1 MALCCPCAHLAMGA
15 RVGSTAL
22 MFPPRCTTVQCCS
35 PSTCAHHAALPRCQ
49 PCTKRNVRA
58 GALSLISPGWGNLSA
73 EMHHSAILQAH
84 HAQTSS
90 TRCTVPM
97 MCRSGAVPSCH
108 PCSPCAMRTS
118 SGGLKLIRLHRCL
131 LCDAA
136 VHRLCPCSCSE
147 CEGDETRY
155 IQYTVSAAMLSKNMR
170 QTLRLG
176 R

>member
-1 MALCCPCAHLAMGA
+1 MCASRHGCARRIHDAHVPTEMHHSAMLQPKHMRTPRCIA
-15 RVGSTAL
+15 TLPTMHQAQCARRRLIAHFPRVGESQRRDA
-22 MFPPRCTTVQCCS
+22 PV
-35 PSTCAHHAALPRCQ
+35 
-49 PCTKRNVRA
+49 
-58 GALSLISPGWGNLSA
+58 
-73 EMHHSAILQAH
+73 HHSAILQAH